1 MDCVRGAHAKVQI
14 LGSAYILGASSEHLS
29 DIYEKESKELEPWRD
44 SPGEISTF
52 DWRDYLGERR
62 WVIFVAMGSAA

>member
-1 MDCVRGAHAKVQI
+1 MCIDGAHAKVQI

-29 DIYEKESKELEPWRD
+29 EIYEEEAKGLEPWKD

-52 DWRDYLGERR
+52 DWRDYLGDRQ
-62 WVIFVAMGSAA
+62 